1 MSLLRT
7 ASRAAVASSVHG
19 KVQRRQQA
27 RWAQADQAA
36 AAAAAPQLAPL
47 APVGLAQV
55 APVAPVAPLAPVGL
69 APVAPAPVAAPAP
82 APTLDA
88 IPDIERRIALLRQLA
103 DLHSSGILTP
113 EEFAAQKARVLG

>member
-36 AAAAAPQLAPL
+36 AAAAAPALPAPLPLAPAAPL
-47 APVGLAQV
+47 APIAPIAPIAPQ
-55 APVAPVAPLAPVGL
+55 APVAPP
-69 APVAPAPVAAPAP
+69 APAP
-82 APTLDA
+82 ALDA
-88 IPDIERRIALLRQLA
+88 IPDIERRIELLRQLA

-113 EEFAAQKARVLG
+113 EEFTAQKARVLG

>member
-36 AAAAAPQLAPL
+36 AAVQPL
-47 APVGLAQV
+47 PL
-55 APVAPVAPLAPVGL
+55 APVAPLV
-69 APVAPAPVAAPAP
+69 PVAPIDLPAP
-82 APTLDA
+82 PPTLDA
-88 IPDIERRIALLRQLA
+88 IPDIERRIELLRQLA
-103 DLHSSGILTP
+103 DLHSAGILTA
-113 EEFAAQKARVLG
+113 EEFTAQKARVLG